1 MIFHLRSF
9 AIISALTVPIS
20 AQAQIPVTITS
31 DIPAT
36 LNQVQTMAQ
45 WTQQIAGMKQQY
57 DQMQTDYQQMVRQYE
72 STTGSRDL
80 GQIMNDPKLKNY
92 LPNDWQDVYDS
103 VKKSGYSGLSG
114 SAKSIYENNQAYD
127 GCAHI
132 VSELER
138 TSCEARSVKGAQ
150 DKGFALEAYGAAQAR
165 MGQIDQLMA
174 EINNTQDPKAIAE
187 LQSRIS
193 VEQANIQNEQTKLQM
208 YGMVAA
214 AEDSLQQQ
222 RQSELNAK
230 SNARR
235 GWVRPQAVQ
244 LNSRGE

>member
-20 AQAQIPVTITS
+20 ALAQIPVTITS

-80 GQIMNDPKLKNY
+80 GQIMNDPKLRNY

-150 DKGFALEAYGAAQAR
+150 DKGFALKTAYSSSGNPNSMQRA
-165 MGQIDQLMA
+165 MHVVDGFVLGQSSSTAVENSHDHHHPSA
-174 EINNTQDPKAIAE
+174 PDPDR
-187 LQSRIS
+187 LLHS
-193 VEQANIQNEQTKLQM
+193 TF
-208 YGMVAA
+208 
-214 AEDSLQQQ
+214 DSPILGL
-222 RQSELNAK
+222 RP
-230 SNARR
+230 SNGVHERD
-235 GWVRPQAVQ
+235 
-244 LNSRGE
+244 

>member
-57 DQMQTDYQQMVRQYE
+57 DQMQTDYQQMIRQYE

-80 GQIMNDPKLKNY
+80 GQIMNDPKLRNY

-103 VKKSGYSGLSG
+103 VKK
-114 SAKSIYENNQAYD
+114 A
-127 GCAHI
+127 
-132 VSELER
+132 V
-138 TSCEARSVKGAQ
+138 
-150 DKGFALEAYGAAQAR
+150 
-165 MGQIDQLMA
+165 
-174 EINNTQDPKAIAE
+174 
-187 LQSRIS
+187 
-193 VEQANIQNEQTKLQM
+193 IQ
-208 YGMVAA
+208 G
-214 AEDSLQQQ
+214 
-222 RQSELNAK
+222 
-230 SNARR
+230 
-235 GWVRPQAVQ
+235 
-244 LNSRGE
+244 